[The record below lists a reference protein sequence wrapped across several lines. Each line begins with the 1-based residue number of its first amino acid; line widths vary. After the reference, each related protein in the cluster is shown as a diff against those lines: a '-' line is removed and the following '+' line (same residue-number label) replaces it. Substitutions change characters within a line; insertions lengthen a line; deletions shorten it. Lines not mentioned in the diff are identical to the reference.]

1 MDRRPTATTRPSFG
15 DDQVACAWIRDFVA
29 HFANPVRLKLLC
41 RLMGGPTFVSELMEA
56 TREKQSTVSQ
66 QLKYL
71 LLAGLVERKRVGT
84 RIYYEIADPV
94 VPETMEFLAK
104 VASRRGP
111 AAVLGARG

>member
-1 MDRRPTATTRPSFG
+1 MDERPTADASPAFG
-15 DDQVACAWIRDFVA
+15 DDPVACAWIRDFVA

-41 RLMGGPTFVSELMEA
+41 RLMSGPAFVSELMEA
-56 TREKQSTVSQ
+56 TNEKQSTVSQ

-84 RIYYEIADPV
+84 RIYYEIGDPV

-104 VASRRGP
+104 VAGRRGP
-111 AAVLGARG
+111 KGVLQARA